1 MTMYIIQEKKA
12 SKKKKRK
19 EEKISLLGVSKE
31 KRKQSLAGVKEK
43 AHPVVFRDT
52 LQRDIITLT
61 LRQDLST
68 LHV

>member
-1 MTMYIIQEKKA
+1 MTIYIIQEKKA

-19 EEKISLLGVSKE
+19 EKISLLGVSKE

-43 AHPVVFRDT
+43 ACPVVFRDT

-61 LRQDLST
+61 LWQDLST